1 MADTSGGGAAFTD
14 PARVQTAAELG
25 KALNVL
31 RGSRTYAEL
40 DEAARALQRAG
51 GGVARLP
58 RSTVGDLVTKGRC
71 ERETLETFLAA
82 CEVPRDRHERWLAAW
97 ERTRTQTAPVPGAV
111 RVRDASW
118 RALGVHVPI
127 EVPGADPDTLPAYVP
142 RDIDE
147 EPATGL
153 RPWLRTAAGRGG
165 MVMLVGGSS
174 TGKTRCLLTAVQQVV
189 PEWWLLHPR
198 NATQLNQLANQPPGR
213 LVIWLD
219 ELQSYLDGAD
229 GLTAAT
235 ADALIQAGAVMVAT
249 LWPAYHDAY
258 LAAPAP
264 ALHHTDDDA
273 DSADQAD
280 RYWFERQ
287 LLKLA
292 HRIHLAERCS
302 PAETNRAR
310 RLADTAKG
318 GVGDPWLQAAL
329 RSCDSGLTQSIA
341 AAPQLMNRWRNGT
354 PYARAI
360 LTAAA
365 DAARLGVHSP
375 PVEFLRAAA
384 PGYCSPAEQAQ
395 APTNW
400 FEQALDYA
408 TQPLAGAAAALTPAG
423 DGMTM
428 GTITG
433 YRLADY
439 LDQHSRTERADQIP
453 PHSFWTAAAAHAH
466 PTDLATFG
474 EAAWDRGLYRHAAQL
489 WKKATKHGDPD
500 AAIRLVTHLYTLHP
514 ADLPP
519 ARYAAAHVALDDPQ
533 GVAALLGE
541 LRGVGANEQ
550 VAVLAA
556 RAAAHVA
563 LDDPHAVAAL
573 LGELRRVGAGEQA
586 AVLARRAAAHVA
598 LDDPHAVAA
607 LLGEL
612 RRVGAGEQAAVLARR
627 AAAHVALDDPQGVAA
642 LLGELRGGGANE
654 QVAVLAAR
662 AAAHVALDDPQ
673 AVVFLLGELRAAE
686 TGEQVAV
693 LARRAAAHVA
703 LDDPQGVAAL
713 LGELRGAETGEQVA
727 VLAARAAAHAAL
739 DDPQAVVFLLGELR
753 AAETG
758 EQAAVLAARAAA
770 HVALDDPQAVVF
782 LLGELRAAET
792 GEQVAVLARRA
803 AAHAALDDP
812 KAVAALLAELRRVG
826 ANEQVAVLA
835 RRAAAHVALDDPQ
848 AVVFLLGEL
857 RAAETG
863 EQVAVLARR
872 AAAHAALNNPHAVV
886 ALLEE
891 LRKMGAG
898 EQVTVLARRAV
909 AHVALDTPHAV
920 ALLLSRLQRVG
931 AGEQVAALL
940 ARDLAANVPLDNP
953 NAVAALL
960 GKLQRLGAGEQ
971 VTVLARRAAA
981 HVALDDPYAVA
992 SLLDGLRGMGAGEQA
1007 AVLAGRAA
1015 ANIALDNP
1023 QAVAAFLG
1031 RLRGVGAGEQVTVL
1045 ARHAAA
1051 HAALDNPHA
1060 VATLL
1065 EELRWVGADE
1075 QVAVLAER
1083 AAAHVALDDP
1093 YAVAALLDGLREIG
1107 AAGQLA
1113 VLAERLPAA
1122 GLFAAFV
1129 DIGDRREQ
1137 FRFGRDRDGSAAGRW
1152 FWEELQ

>member
-598 LDDPHAVAA
+598 LDDP
-607 LLGEL
+607 
-612 RRVGAGEQAAVLARR
+612 
-627 AAAHVALDDPQGVAA
+627 QGVAA

-758 EQAAVLAARAAA
+758 EQAAVLAA
-770 HVALDDPQAVVF
+770 
-782 LLGELRAAET
+782 
-792 GEQVAVLARRA
+792 
-803 AAHAALDDP
+803 
-812 KAVAALLAELRRVG
+812 
-826 ANEQVAVLA
+826 
-835 RRAAAHVALDDPQ
+835 RAAAHVALDDPQ